1 VKVTCRRL
9 GEWSA
14 ADSRTFQVSV
24 PSGWGIAGQFHVRD
38 YAPRVDTLCQDCRPR
53 SIPFRPL
60 QTYNQ
65 RLVIAPGGVPAL
77 ERVWSVLPDAVES
90 FVRADEELALA
101 DGGAGRDGFTE
112 IVLGDEFELVSQSKD
127 GCLALVG

>member
-1 VKVTCRRL
+1 MNSTTRFF
-9 GEWSA
+9 GHY
-14 ADSRTFQVSV
+14 
-24 PSGWGIAGQFHVRD
+24 GIASQFHVRD
-38 YAPRVDTLCQDCRPR
+38 CAPPVDTVCQDSSPR

-65 RLVIAPGGVPAL
+65 RLVIAPGGVPAV

-90 FVRADEELALA
+90 FVRADEKLALA